1 LIDKIIFGTIKQM
14 RKIFNVILALVLG
27 GFFVSIALAQDS
39 EPPLGLPL
47 VDSPTPTA
55 TATVSVIGVSN
66 ATTYSTVTPTTQEV
80 VDNAE
85 TGSEIYILAGL
96 SVLAGT
102 GLFLI
107 KKYFDL
113 KKSSL

>member
-1 LIDKIIFGTIKQM
+1 M
-14 RKIFNVILALVLG
+14 SA
-27 GFFVSIALAQDS
+27 ALAQDT

-47 VDSPTPTA
+47 VNSPTA
-55 TATVSVIGVSN
+55 TATTTSESTV
-66 ATTYSTVTPTTQEV
+66 TTYSTVTPTTQEV

-85 TGSEIYILAGL
+85 TGSEIYILIGL

>member
-1 LIDKIIFGTIKQM
+1 M
-14 RKIFNVILALVLG
+14 RKLFCVILALVLG
-27 GFFVSIALAQDS
+27 GFFVSAALAQDT

-47 VDSPTPTA
+47 IDSSTA
-55 TATVSVIGVSN
+55 TTTATSESTV
-66 ATTYSTVTPTTQEV
+66 TTYSTVTPTTQAV

>member
-1 LIDKIIFGTIKQM
+1 LIDKVIFGTIEQM
-14 RKIFNVILALVLG
+14 RKLFNVILALVLG
-27 GFFVSIALAQDS
+27 GFFVSAALAQDT

-55 TATVSVIGVSN
+55 TVSVTSVSN
-66 ATTYSTVTPTTQEV
+66 ITTYSTVTPTTQEV

-85 TGSEIYILAGL
+85 TGSEIYILSGL

>member
-1 LIDKIIFGTIKQM
+1 M

-27 GFFVSIALAQDS
+27 GFFVSMALAQDS

-55 TATVSVIGVSN
+55 TVSVTNVSN
-66 ATTYSTVTPTTQEV
+66 VTTYSTVTPTTQEV